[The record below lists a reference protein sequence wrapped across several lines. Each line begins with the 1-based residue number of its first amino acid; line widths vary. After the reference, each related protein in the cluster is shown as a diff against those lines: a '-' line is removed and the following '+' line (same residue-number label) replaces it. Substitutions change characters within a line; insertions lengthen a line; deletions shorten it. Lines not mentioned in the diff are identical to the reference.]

1 VRGLARREFCLV
13 LLRRM
18 ADLRPDLVA
27 EALPRLGATRGEA
40 HAAHTRWQALQH
52 SRRAPRG
59 LALRTAVLGPPD
71 ELEDRRFGDLD
82 VQVRRWPLPLWPHL
96 YWEVLSGPG
105 GSVLNE
111 HLVRAPGSPVP
122 PATARRLL
130 VWEHT
135 LDDVVTVWPRPE
147 ARERDGVLLLPGGVR
162 TTFVWGLLQQV
173 SRRCGAHP
181 RSRSSAGPP

>member
-1 VRGLARREFCLV
+1 VPAVQALARREFCLV

-18 ADLRPDLVA
+18 ADVRPDLVA
-27 EALPRLGATRGEA
+27 EALPRLGAGRKEA

-52 SRRAPRG
+52 SPRAPRG
-59 LALRTAVLGPPD
+59 LALRTAVLGPPE

-96 YWEVLSGPG
+96 YWEVLTGPG

-122 PATARRLL
+122 PAGPGCLL
-130 VWEHT
+130 IWEHT
-135 LDDVVTVWPRPE
+135 LDDVVGVPGAVSVDPGVVTRWEVHL
-147 ARERDGVLLLPGGVR
+147 ASGERAA
-162 TTFVWGLLQQV
+162 FVWGLLQRV
-173 SRRCGAHP
+173 G
-181 RSRSSAGPP
+181 